1 MKRKFF
7 VVAAVIISSQLC
19 TAFRG
24 QAQLVPLQREGDTTI
39 KSLNEVVVTATRFP
53 KKMSETGKVV
63 TVISKK
69 ELDRAGG
76 KDIAQ
81 ILNEQAGLIVNGA
94 TSNPGKDKSVFL
106 RGTKTSYTVILI
118 NGVPVNDPTGI
129 GGAFDLRMLPIEQ
142 VERIE
147 ILKGAQSTLYGSDA
161 IAGVI
166 NIITKKGEGKP
177 ASFYGGFSAGNYN
190 TIKAH
195 AGLNGEL
202 EGSSY
207 NITFTHNETKG
218 VPEAKDTNTIKT
230 FPKNGFVGNAVSM
243 DFDGKIAKGLHL
255 KPFFRYSYFSGTYSD
270 GAFAP
275 AQNRF
280 KSNLIS
286 GGSQAQYSFAK
297 GSVTGLFSYDEV
309 SRNYT
314 SSFGNSPFEGNKKT
328 AEVFSHYNFGE
339 HFQALA
345 GFRYDRFMMK
355 DPSPSI
361 ADTTTHSSSPYL
373 SLFLKDLGG
382 FNLELGGRYNDHS
395 QYGDNF
401 IYTIN
406 PSYLINGKVKIFAN
420 YGTAFKAP
428 AIAELFGQYGSNI
441 NLKPEKS
448 NTLEGG
454 VQASLFK
461 NKLDIRAVYF
471 KRIIKDVIV
480 YDAAF
485 TYTNYDK
492 QNDHG
497 FEIEPT
503 LYINKDITI
512 KLSYAFAD
520 GEVTTKIGG
529 KDTTYFNLVR
539 RPKHSIGANISYQLT
554 PSLFVSTNI
563 RSIGKRDDLFFNSIT
578 FKNDPVTLKAY
589 TLWDV
594 YAEYSVAKK
603 KLKLFAQVNN
613 ILDADYYEVY
623 GFTVL
628 GANFT
633 AGFRFKL

>member
-1 MKRKFF
+1 MKKDFF
-7 VVAAVIISSQLC
+7 VVAAIIISSQL
-19 TAFRG
+19 R
-24 QAQLVPLQREGDTTI
+24 AQLEPLQQEDTTT

-63 TVISKK
+63 TVISKA
-69 ELDRAGG
+69 ELERAGG

-81 ILNEQAGLIVNGA
+81 LLNEQAGLIVNGA

-142 VERIE
+142 IERIE

-166 NIITKKGEGKP
+166 NIITKKGDGKP
-177 ASFYGGFSAGNYN
+177 ANFYGGFSTGSYN

-195 AGLNGEL
+195 AGLNGEM
-202 EGSSY
+202 EGTSY

-218 VPEAKDTNTIKT
+218 VPEAKDTNAIKT

-243 DFDGKIAKGLHL
+243 DFDGKIFKGLHL

-280 KSNLIS
+280 KSNLLS

-309 SRNYT
+309 SRNYS
-314 SSFGNSPFEGNKKT
+314 SSFGNSLFEGNKKT

-355 DPSPSI
+355 DPSPAI
-361 ADTTTHSSSPYL
+361 TDTATHLSSPYFA
-373 SLFLKDLGG
+373 LFLKNIGG

-428 AIAELFGQYGSNI
+428 AISELFGQYGSNI

-448 NTLEGG
+448 KTLEGG

-461 NKLDIRAVYF
+461 NKLDVRVVYF
-471 KRIIKDVIV
+471 KRKIKDVIV

-485 TYTNYDK
+485 TYTNYDN

-512 KLSYAFAD
+512 KLSYAFVD
-520 GEVTTKIGG
+520 GEVTAKIGG
-529 KDTTYFNLVR
+529 KDTTYFNLIR
-539 RPKHSIGANISYQLT
+539 RPKHSVGANISYQLT
-554 PSLFVSTNI
+554 PSLFVNTNI
-563 RSIGKRDDLFFNSIT
+563 RSIGQRDDLFFNSIT
-578 FKNDPVTLKAY
+578 FKNDPVLLEAY
-589 TLWDV
+589 TLLDA
-594 YAEYSVAKK
+594 YAEYSLAKK

-623 GFTVL
+623 GFTVP
-628 GANFT
+628 GTNFI
-633 AGFRFKL
+633 AGFRYKL